1 MIIKFNK
8 TVKHDYPKKIQDTH
22 LAWYRNGKI
31 CIIRKYNDYTLQM
44 QNLYIKEMN
53 QIIHR
58 LWSELSMSSKRDLQK
73 YANQYKKRYPSLR
86 KRGNNAYS
94 IFLMICHSI
103 IRKFSL
109 NSLSYLK
116 LEQTISDILSLS
128 SIHSLILQ
136 GIISCKECAY
146 QLNQTII
153 KKEISNQNITIL
165 VNHSETIIQKPTYIV
180 STFNPYALIE
190 GRGG

>member
-1 MIIKFNK
+1 
-8 TVKHDYPKKIQDTH
+8 
-22 LAWYRNGKI
+22 
-31 CIIRKYNDYTLQM
+31 
-44 QNLYIKEMN
+44 
-53 QIIHR
+53 
-58 LWSELSMSSKRDLQK
+58 MSSKRDLQK

-136 GIISCKECAY
+136 GIIRAVKNAY